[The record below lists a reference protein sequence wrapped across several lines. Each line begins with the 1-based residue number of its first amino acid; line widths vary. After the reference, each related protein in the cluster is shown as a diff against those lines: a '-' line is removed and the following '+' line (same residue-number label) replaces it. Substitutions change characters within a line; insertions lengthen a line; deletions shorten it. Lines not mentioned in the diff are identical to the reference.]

1 MSLQLRQVDSFYGG
15 IRVLKQLDLE
25 VPAGEV
31 VCLSGRNGAGKST
44 LLKTV
49 MGLVRCH
56 GAIELDGR
64 DISGLAAHLIPRRGI
79 GYVPQGRRLFSELT
93 VEENL
98 HIGRLTNSDDAPPLQ
113 TIFDLFPLLQTRL
126 KQVSGTLSGGEQQML
141 AMARALCLQPRVLL
155 LDEPTEGLM
164 PTIVA
169 GLRETIR
176 TLRARG
182 VGILLVEQRVEAVL
196 AVVDRLAFMENGRI
210 EAVLQRHELDRHA
223 ELLRRYVGIR

>member
-1 MSLQLRQVDSFYGG
+1 MSLRLRQVDSFYGG

-56 GAIELDGR
+56 GAIELDGH

-113 TIFDLFPLLQTRL
+113 AIFDLFPLLQTRL

-155 LDEPTEGLM
+155 LDEPTEKG
-164 PTIVA
+164 
-169 GLRETIR
+169 
-176 TLRARG
+176 
-182 VGILLVEQRVEAVL
+182 
-196 AVVDRLAFMENGRI
+196 
-210 EAVLQRHELDRHA
+210 
-223 ELLRRYVGIR
+223 